1 MIWFN
6 IFSFAM
12 LLLQQRHGWKTL
24 VSCIIDII
32 IRIWNTHSLFVFV
45 LCKYYNSVIAYYRDK
60 AIAISSSLRFYS
72 QSITGNSYV
81 NRETCS
87 RNHLEV
93 KTFPSWK
100 NFFLV
105 PLLWQD
111 EKTSFLILYRAQNL
125 PSLLFLSKKTFHL
138 TIDIADPSSMQDA
151 CHLTS

>member
-1 MIWFN
+1 
-6 IFSFAM
+6 M

-45 LCKYYNSVIAYYRDK
+45 LCKYYNSVIAYYCDK

-93 KTFPSWK
+93 KTFPSWGLRIFSWFHSCDK
-100 NFFLV
+100 MK
-105 PLLWQD
+105 
-111 EKTSFLILYRAQNL
+111 KTSFLILYQAQNL